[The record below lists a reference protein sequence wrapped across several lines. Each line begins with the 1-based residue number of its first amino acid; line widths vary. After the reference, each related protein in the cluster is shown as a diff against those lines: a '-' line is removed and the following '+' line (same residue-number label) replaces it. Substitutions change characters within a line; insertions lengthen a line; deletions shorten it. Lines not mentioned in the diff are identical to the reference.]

1 MAHIIWFYGL
11 EQRYP
16 IWGNYVLVQK
26 IIFSQISEAVPF
38 TNFLPIFYRLSWKF
52 DELENGTSTRLL
64 IKLNYRLFSRST
76 WFKVFK
82 STILMRQTRL
92 VQWCRKSHG
101 ITVSDYR
108 FWCLFIWNLECL
120 HVSISTQSFHRQ
132 LDFRNWFQVNRFWT
146 WNSRAR
152 HMISK
157 TSKFATQKVSDKYR
171 CL

>member
-16 IWGNYVLVQK
+16 IWGNFVPVQK
-26 IIFSQISEAVPF
+26 VIFVSNLRSSAI
-38 TNFLPIFYRLSWKF
+38 LPISYQYSIAWVKSLMSYSKMEHQLDYW
-52 DELENGTSTRLL
+52 LNL
-64 IKLNYRLFSRST
+64 IIDFFSRST

-92 VQWCRKSHG
+92 IQWCRKSNG

-108 FWCLFIWNLECL
+108 FWCLFIWNLEFL
-120 HVSISTQSFHRQ
+120 HVAISTQSFHRQ
-132 LDFRNWFQVNRFWT
+132 LEFRNWFQVNRFWT

-152 HMISK
+152 HVTSK
-157 TSKFATQKVSDKYR
+157 ISKFAT
-171 CL
+171 